1 MLEIGKYLVIAA
13 AVFIFTAF
21 FLELAI
27 VSRVNRTGAAAER
40 ASRVKVSVGSEAPAD
55 EPRSPVSPV
64 SPYESVTA
72 RRRGTRGGMAWYA
85 TAFVVLALAM
95 VTFYLVVRAIETGHG
110 PFANQHEFAISF
122 VWGILVA
129 HLLFVARFRLRVLAL
144 VVMPIAALL
153 LVYGMNLDTSV
164 RPLVPALHNDLML
177 TTHVIF
183 AVLGYGAACVA
194 FASAVLWL
202 VHPKLRK
209 IPHMPKRDVL
219 DEVGYRAAVF
229 TFPLL
234 TIMIALGSYWANVA
248 WGRFWGWD
256 PKETAS
262 LVTWLL
268 YGAYL
273 HARVAHGWNGKRA
286 AWLLVI
292 AFAAV
297 LFTYFG
303 NHFLGGLHSY
313 A

>member
-13 AVFIFTAF
+13 AVFIFAAF
-21 FLELAI
+21 FLELAL
-27 VSRVNRTGAAAER
+27 VSKLRNSTTAAER
-40 ASRVKVSVGSEAPAD
+40 ASRVRVSVGTQEAGD
-55 EPRSPVSPV
+55 EPRSPISPV
-64 SPYESVTA
+64 SPYPGPAAKSGRA
-72 RRRGTRGGMAWYA
+72 HGGMAWYA

-129 HLLFVARFRLRVLAL
+129 HLLFVARFKLRVLAL
-144 VVMPIAALL
+144 VVLPIAALL

-183 AVLGYGAACVA
+183 AVLGYGAACVS
-194 FASAVLWL
+194 FAAAILWL
-202 VHPKLRK
+202 LYPKLRK
-209 IPHMPKRDVL
+209 IPRMPKRDVL

>member
-1 MLEIGKYLVIAA
+1 
-13 AVFIFTAF
+13 
-21 FLELAI
+21 
-27 VSRVNRTGAAAER
+27 
-40 ASRVKVSVGSEAPAD
+40 
-55 EPRSPVSPV
+55 
-64 SPYESVTA
+64 
-72 RRRGTRGGMAWYA
+72 MAWYA

>member
-13 AVFIFTAF
+13 AVFIFIAF
-21 FLELAI
+21 FLELAL
-27 VSRVNRTGAAAER
+27 VSRIRKSSTTAEQT
-40 ASRVKVSVGSEAPAD
+40 SRVRVSVGTETVGE
-55 EPRSPVSPV
+55 EPSSPISPTSPYQGVSPG
-64 SPYESVTA
+64 SGK
-72 RRRGTRGGMAWYA
+72 RQGNLAWYA
-85 TAFVVLALAM
+85 TAFVILALAM

-129 HLLFVARFRLRVLAL
+129 HLLFVARFKLRVLAL
-144 VVMPIAALL
+144 VVMPIAGLL
-153 LVYGMNLDTSV
+153 LVYGMNLDSSV

-183 AVLGYGAACVA
+183 AVLGYGAACVS

-202 VHPKLRK
+202 IHPKLRK
-209 IPHMPKRDVL
+209 IPHMPRRDVL